1 MQRNACKSDRSRQK
15 LSNECLVSNFGF
27 DTAEDKSSKIC
38 EKVVRTLD
46 RLSNDKQRRYFT
58 CADNHGIFV
67 RMDQNQVPTALACHE
82 HHPARA
88 NSRFWNTR
96 ADRSRRPVNEAFD
109 AAAKHSFRFHRPN
122 YHFRPSS
129 KTSDRSWNEEE
140 KTLTDNLPK
149 FAISGQISILRPF
162 CTSGIQ
168 RVAPSAVGASFPSCR
183 AFRGAFAP
191 RPAPL
196 PDACGLPLL
205 SAATICKVM

>member
-1 MQRNACKSDRSRQK
+1 MLTLAKKTDREPRCGTFSLSASWLSTLSAQQGRKEQRDR
-15 LSNECLVSNFGF
+15 EGCLVPPAASWRASLPEYLFAKFGKMTERSCLLSF
-27 DTAEDKSSKIC
+27 FKTAENESSKVC

-46 RLSNDKQRRYFT
+46 RLSNDKQSRYFK

-96 ADRSRRPVNEAFD
+96 ADRSRRPVNEALD

-129 KTSDRSWNEEE
+129 KTSD
-140 KTLTDNLPK
+140 NL
-149 FAISGQISILRPF
+149 I
-162 CTSGIQ
+162 
-168 RVAPSAVGASFPSCR
+168 
-183 AFRGAFAP
+183 
-191 RPAPL
+191 
-196 PDACGLPLL
+196 
-205 SAATICKVM
+205 AAGTRKRRH